1 MDTKELLA
9 SVDEEIAKLAE
20 VRRLLAGSDGVKR
33 RGPKPG
39 TGTAF
44 AHGAN
49 TPKKTRVMSAASK
62 AKIRAAQKKR
72 WAAWHK
78 AHPKKK

>member
-20 VRRLLAGSDGVKR
+20 VRRLLTGSNGPKKP
-33 RGPKPG
+33 GPKPG
-39 TGTAF
+39 AATAF

-49 TPKKTRVMSAASK
+49 APRKVRVMSAAAK